1 VSSLDAPLW
10 VLAAVG
16 IMGGYDT
23 IVFHERVAR
32 LASQPAAWRE
42 LRLHAAREVVYLILF
57 GTLAWFQP
65 HGWITVAFAL
75 ALAAEV
81 VITAFDFIVEWDTR
95 KLPRGERALHAII
108 AIAYGSFL
116 ALLGPRLATW
126 FRLPAG
132 LTPASHGVLS
142 WLLSLL
148 ALGVAIW
155 AVRDA
160 AAARHLRMIESR
172 PELHPSFERF

>member
-1 VSSLDAPLW
+1 VNVPLW
-10 VLAAVG
+10 LLAG
-16 IMGGYDT
+16 IGVMGGYDT

-42 LRLHAAREVVYLILF
+42 LRLHAARDVVYLVLF
-57 GTLAWFQP
+57 ATLAWSEP
-65 HGWITVAFAL
+65 HGWIALAFSI
-75 ALAAEV
+75 ALAAEI

-108 AIAYGSFL
+108 AIAYGAFL
-116 ALLGPRLATW
+116 ALLAPRLTTW
-126 FRLPAG
+126 FRLPAA
-132 LTPASHGVLS
+132 LTPVSHGVLS
-142 WLLSLL
+142 WFLSLL

-160 AAARHLRMIESR
+160 AAARYLRMIESR
-172 PELHPSFERF
+172 PELHPSLERF

>member
-1 VSSLDAPLW
+1 MDSPLW

-42 LRLHAAREVVYLILF
+42 LRLHAAREVVYLVLF
-57 GTLAWFQP
+57 STLAWFAP
-65 HGWITVAFAL
+65 HGWIAAAL
-75 ALAAEV
+75 AIALAAEI

-108 AIAYGSFL
+108 AIAYGAFL
-116 ALLGPRLATW
+116 ALLAPRLAMW
-126 FRLPAG
+126 FRLPTG
-132 LTPASHGVLS
+132 LTPVSHGVLS
-142 WLLSLL
+142 WFLSLL

-160 AAARHLRMIESR
+160 SAARYLRMIESR
-172 PELHPSFERF
+172 PELRPSLERF

>member
-1 VSSLDAPLW
+1 LPLW
-10 VLAAVG
+10 VLVG
-16 IMGGYDT
+16 LGAMGGYDT

-42 LRLHAAREVVYLILF
+42 LRLHAAREVVYLVLF
-57 GTLAWFQP
+57 STLAWSEP
-65 HGWITVAFAL
+65 HGWIAGAFAI

-81 VITAFDFIVEWDTR
+81 VITAFDFVVEWDTR

-108 AIAYGSFL
+108 AIAYGAFL
-116 ALLGPRLATW
+116 ALLAPRIATW

-132 LTPASHGVLS
+132 LTPVSHGVLS
-142 WLLSLL
+142 WFLSLL

-160 AAARHLRMIESR
+160 TAAWNLRRI
-172 PELHPSFERF
+172 ELHPELGRSLERI

>member
-1 VSSLDAPLW
+1 VSGVDVPLW
-10 VLAAVG
+10 VLAGVG

-42 LRLHAAREVVYLILF
+42 LRLHAAREVVYLVLF
-57 GTLAWFQP
+57 GTLAWFEP
-65 HGWITVAFAL
+65 HGWISAAFAIV
-75 ALAAEV
+75 LAAEV
-81 VITAFDFIVEWDTR
+81 VITALDFTVEWDTR

-108 AIAYGSFL
+108 AIAYGAFL
-116 ALLGPRLATW
+116 ALLAPRLVTW

-132 LTPASHGVLS
+132 LTPASHGVVS

-160 AAARHLRMIESR
+160 TAARYLRIIESR
-172 PELHPSFERF
+172 PELHSSLERF